1 MTGAERV
8 PLTGAEM
15 DHWSALPGGPG
26 PSDPTAI
33 GVRAVAAG
41 IDPAWSTGHSP
52 TQGLVGWN
60 PPEDFPLPA
69 DHTLE
74 ARLRTAWHPDQ
85 PARAMEPPLRLVV
98 RGPVLP
104 REVIPRLLLAPG
116 IGSAF
121 VPVSRAPGALRR
133 RPWAWP
139 LRLGIADDELRREL
153 DALRDSGIV
162 PPALVDISDVRTEP
176 GAVDV
181 LLLRDDPESASRF
194 VSARRQVANAVIC
207 GADTGAAWPIVDAQ
221 LALVRAASAAVL
233 TAVTGRGSA
242 AETARSLLLL
252 VRHLS
257 HAHPIDVALTSAFDR
272 RILIAAEP
280 EAIAAVSLPELL
292 RERAERARGEIR
304 VLSRMAAPSSPQPV
318 PPPMPPGAVP
328 PPAPPPMAER
338 PDSGGA
344 PAESAGVPE
353 APEMAGAEPPPE
365 MGGFESPLESVLDV
379 RVVEAAADEIAH
391 LSEGSFD
398 HESSEASRVLDVQ
411 ATIESSLDA
420 ADAAVAA
427 EAPRL
432 LQAYIGA
439 GVAATRDN
447 VLRAGANAVDVFVGP
462 LETQALHALAVPD
475 AAIGFDDPAL
485 TSARLTVVLAP
496 LVPEGPAVRAELD
509 VPRFGRSPDARL
521 EWMLPDRGLVQA
533 RLMILHR
540 NRIIQTARITGRV
553 GSVARVTDR
562 IVLWDQLGRLD
573 ERQPF
578 DRTFVVNHDARGRAR
593 MVSHAD
599 GATTIEAMDEIDAST
614 ERIRRHLIRA
624 TQLRSKGA
632 KAVEDTRR
640 ILVDVAVEGHDLYD
654 FLADHLERF
663 VDARRIQIVTARSG
677 RFLPLEL
684 VYHRPAPDPDA
695 VMCANWTAGRECGD
709 HCFVDADDT
718 SVVCPSVFWGMSR
731 FIERQLASLTDA
743 DGNAFRVSASPTRG
757 RRTLSVSQALLGASR
772 KVRTADVGKTAA
784 SLGQARTAAT
794 WAEWVSQL
802 TRTPTDLLVLM
813 PHTDP
818 AVATL
823 EISGVTLRRGNI
835 EAKHVTGAHDVRP
848 VMVLLGC
855 DTAGSDED
863 PAGYATRFMAK
874 GAAVVFSTLTMLLA
888 GHAAT
893 MSQQLA
899 AKLHDPGRKAASLGQ
914 FVTEFRRESMRAG
927 FISALAVTA
936 YGDSDWRL

>member
-1 MTGAERV
+1 MAGAERV

-15 DHWSALPGGPG
+15 DGWSALPG
-26 PSDPTAI
+26 DPTGI
-33 GVRAVAAG
+33 GVTAVAAG
-41 IDPAWSTGHSP
+41 IDPVWSNGPSP
-52 TQGLVGWN
+52 VAGVVGWD
-60 PPEDFPLPA
+60 PPAVPLPPT
-69 DHTLE
+69 DPTLE
-74 ARLRTAWHPDQ
+74 ARLRMTWHPDQ
-85 PARAMEPPLRLVV
+85 PARSMTSPLRLVV
-98 RGPVLP
+98 RGSVLP
-104 REVIPRLLLAPG
+104 REVIPRLLMAPG
-116 IGSAF
+116 VGSAF
-121 VPVSRAPGALRR
+121 VPVVRAPGALRR

-139 LRLGIADDELRREL
+139 LRLGIADDVLRREVG
-153 DALRDSGIV
+153 ALRDTGIV
-162 PPALVDISDVRTEP
+162 PPELVDISDVRSEP

-181 LLLRDDPESASRF
+181 LLLREDPDAAARF
-194 VSARRQVANAVIC
+194 VISRRQVANAVIC
-207 GADTGAAWPIVDAQ
+207 AADSGAAWPIVDAQ

-233 TAVTGRGSA
+233 TAVTVGGSA

-257 HAHPIDVALTSAFDR
+257 HAHPVDVALTAAFDR

-280 EAIAAVSLPELL
+280 EAIAAVSLPELM

-304 VLSRMAAPSSPQPV
+304 VLSRMAAPP
-318 PPPMPPGAVP
+318 
-328 PPAPPPMAER
+328 PPPMAEL
-338 PDSGGA
+338 PDSGGG
-344 PAESAGVPE
+344 PAESVGAPE
-353 APEMAGAEPPPE
+353 APEMAGAEPPPAAATVE
-365 MGGFESPLESVLDV
+365 PPLESVVDAH
-379 RVVEAAADEIAH
+379 VVEAAADEIAH

-398 HESSEASRVLDVQ
+398 HESSEASRALDVQ
-411 ATIESSLDA
+411 ATIESSL
-420 ADAAVAA
+420 DAAVAA

-439 GVAATRDN
+439 GDAAVRDN

-540 NRIIQTARITGRV
+540 NRVIQTARITGRV
-553 GSVARVTDR
+553 GAVARVTDR

-709 HCFVDADDT
+709 HCFADADDT

-757 RRTLSVSQALLGASR
+757 RRTLTVTHALLGASR

-802 TRTPTDLLVLM
+802 TQTPTDLLVLM